1 MANRRDSD
9 PLERKRIEGGPPG
22 EPAVNAPNGID
33 KLPRRGNERYPRVS
47 AKFEPGFDPANGPVR
62 GGPGL
67 ASTRNA
73 ALKHVD
79 QPLSNRASGRPAR
92 RARPAHGRDDLAA
105 HHYQAIIES
114 SDDAILSKDLNGV
127 ILSWNQG
134 AERLF
139 GFSAEEAVGKPVT
152 LIIPMD
158 RLDEEPAILAK
169 IHRGERIEHF
179 ETVRQRKDGS
189 LIDISLTISPIRN
202 SSGKIVGA
210 SKIARDRQHLLM
222 REMSHRVKNLFALCG
237 SIVGLSARSAK
248 SPHELAE
255 SARARLSALA
265 RAHAL
270 TFSHGFEEDQ
280 NRPTTLQSLVGIIVA
295 PFDEPEASRIA
306 LSGIDAEVSGSAVTS
321 LALLLH
327 EFATNATKYGA
338 LSTVTGTV
346 EVVFAEEGDAIVI
359 HWTERGGPLVV
370 APDNREGFG
379 AVLSRI
385 AASNQLGGEIVR
397 DWRPEGLAIRLS
409 VPRSRLTD

>member
-1 MANRRDSD
+1 MR
-9 PLERKRIEGGPPG
+9 
-22 EPAVNAPNGID
+22 
-33 KLPRRGNERYPRVS
+33 
-47 AKFEPGFDPANGPVR
+47 
-62 GGPGL
+62 
-67 ASTRNA
+67 

-79 QPLSNRASGRPAR
+79 QPLSKRGSAQAR
-92 RARPAHGRDDLAA
+92 RTRRAQRPDDLAA
-105 HHYQAIIES
+105 HHYRAIIES
-114 SDDAILSKDLNGV
+114 SDDAILSKDLDGV

-139 GFSAEEAVGKPVT
+139 GFTAEEVVGKPVT
-152 LIIPMD
+152 IIIPLD

-189 LIDISLTISPIRN
+189 LVDISLTISPIRN

-210 SKIARDRQHLLM
+210 SKIARDITELKKARDRQHLLI
-222 REMSHRVKNLFALCG
+222 REMSHRVRNLFALSG

-255 SARARLSALA
+255 SARARLAALA
-265 RAHAL
+265 RSHAL
-270 TFSHGFEEDQ
+270 TFSHGFDETAHQ
-280 NRPTTLQSLVGIIVA
+280 PATLQSLVRMIVA
-295 PFDEPEASRIA
+295 PFDEAESPRIA
-306 LSGIDAEVSGSAVTS
+306 VLGIDAEVSGSAVTS

-338 LSTVTGTV
+338 LSEAAGTV
-346 EVVFAEEGDAIVI
+346 KVIFTEENEAILI
-359 HWTERGGPLVV
+359 DWIERGGPLVV
-370 APDNREGFG
+370 VPANREGFG

-385 AASNQLGGEIVR
+385 TVSNQLGGEILR

-409 VPRSRLTD
+409 VPRSRLSS